1 MVVRPV
7 RTGILP
13 RDEGRATGGAARVGI
28 LVREK
33 DAVLGNAV
41 DVRCPAH
48 HAVRVSANVPHA
60 DVVAKNDED
69 VGFPVRRRLC
79 WGNCEDCPSRP
90 GQHNQAL
97 FN

>member
-1 MVVRPV
+1 M
-7 RTGILP
+7 
-13 RDEGRATGGAARVGI
+13 GI

-41 DVRCPAH
+41 DVRRPAH
-48 HAVRVSANVPHA
+48 HAVSVSANVPHA

-69 VGFPVRRRLC
+69 VGFPVGRRLC
-79 WGNCEDCPSRP
+79 WGNCEHCPSHN